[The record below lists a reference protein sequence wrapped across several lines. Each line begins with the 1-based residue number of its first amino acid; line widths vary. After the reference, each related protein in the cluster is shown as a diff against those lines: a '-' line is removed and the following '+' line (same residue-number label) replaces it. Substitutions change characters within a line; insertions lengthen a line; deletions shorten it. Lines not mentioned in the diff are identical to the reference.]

1 MANCILWDN
10 DGTLVDTASLFR
22 DANREALLTENIV
35 MDTALFA
42 KISQKQGKS
51 ILEYY
56 AATNALPHKKLNSLY
71 AIRQKKY
78 IKMLQNGAIYN
89 RDAFELIKQ
98 LKQKGIKNFMVTGSS
113 KEELLLEYSSRSDLL
128 GLFDG
133 IVTAED
139 YPNPKPR
146 PDCFLCVLNRW
157 HLFAADCVVVD
168 DLPRG
173 IIAAERAG
181 LRAIRYNPFT
191 PKSKYRNFDRFVH
204 SLGNF
209 ADEQKTFAE

>member
-22 DANREALLTENIV
+22 DANREALLTENIA

-56 AATNALPHKKLNSLY
+56 ATTNAMPREKLNNLY
-71 AIRQKKY
+71 EVRQKKY
-78 IKMLQNGAIYN
+78 IKMLQNGTIYN
-89 RDAFELIKQ
+89 RAAFELIEH
-98 LKQKGIKNFMVTGSS
+98 LKQKSIKNFIITGST
-113 KEELLLEYSSRSDLL
+113 KEELLLEYSSRPDLL
-128 GLFDG
+128 ELFDG

-139 YPNPKPR
+139 YANPKPQ
-146 PDCFLCVLNRW
+146 PDCFLYVLNRW
-157 HLFAADCVVVD
+157 HLLAAECVVVD

-173 IIAAERAG
+173 IIAAVRAG
-181 LRAIRYNPFT
+181 LRAVRYNPFT

-204 SLGNF
+204 SLGEF
-209 ADEQKTFAE
+209 CR